1 MFRSKVSNLVGYD
14 RVVRLLGPT
23 KRMTQESTSS
33 VYCQNAFLYCLLI
46 TKYLLYKFKLV
57 SETLK
62 NKYVF
67 VNFRTT
73 INQ

>member
-33 VYCQNAFLYCLLI
+33 VYCQNAFYSLLI

-62 NKYVF
+62 NKYIF